1 MNNKI
6 LVVVPFAFATII
18 VTFAVL
24 MNDQTILGYI
34 PPPCIECAKDYAPWQ
49 EKKTVDSAIES
60 KIAKAYAGGH
70 VAKGE
75 PAPCS
80 ICNGASD
87 NAQGQEKKQIEDVEQ

>member
-6 LVVVPFAFATII
+6 LVVGAVAFATMI
-18 VTFAVL
+18 VMLAL

-34 PPPCIECAKDYAPWQ
+34 PPPCVECAKDYAPGQ
-49 EKKTVDSAIES
+49 EKKTVDSAFES
-60 KIAKAYAGGH
+60 KSAKAYAPGH

-80 ICNGASD
+80 PCNGASD
-87 NAQGQEKKQIEDVEQ
+87 NSPRQEKKQTQDK